1 MPAAPPADRFWL
13 LTGEV
18 PAGPFT
24 ATEVH
29 AELAAGRATWQTPAC
44 PVGGSTWLPLVR
56 TPGVGPAADPGTASG

>member
-1 MPAAPPADRFWL
+1 MSGDAQPPTQFWL

-24 ATEVH
+24 VAQVH

-44 PVGGSTWLPLVR
+44 PVGGV
-56 TPGVGPAADPGTASG
+56 PGCPS